1 MVYKSL
7 LLLKSNI
14 NMTIPHFNLPQ
25 RICLLPCVLQLRLKA
40 LAATVPH
47 CDLHDESQTP
57 SLTTTSILI
66 FLSNFDSII
75 TVRGQIV
82 NNQNRN
88 SICECVLVNQDLLL
102 KQIYGIGYIEH
113 MKVSPFFFSF
123 FHSLACLMMVVKWK
137 RVQDVLS

>member
-66 FLSNFDSII
+66 SLSNFDSII

-88 SICECVLVNQDLLL
+88 SICECVWVFDLLGDVNVHHKTYRKNL
-102 KQIYGIGYIEH
+102 YRLRF
-113 MKVSPFFFSF
+113 SPFG
-123 FHSLACLMMVVKWK
+123 V
-137 RVQDVLS
+137 